1 MNRTKTF
8 GIRCYDRLDAA
19 KPDGYSRTPLSRR
32 GPATARTASQPLQ
45 IPRRTTTLGVRHF
58 MKKVLC
64 LIAAL
69 TLALSSLGCTKI
81 RARMEI
87 KAANEAYQK
96 EDYAGALPHY
106 QKARQID
113 PSFPDLDRLVGYS
126 EIGLYVPDDKSP
138 KNEAHADAAIQELNQ
153 YLQKRPDDRIAR
165 DALINLY
172 LNANRT
178 SQAIDYFRNYL
189 VSHPADLEAVRS
201 IATLYSK
208 QGNFNE
214 SLNWYEK
221 ITLLDSKNP
230 EAFYVYGVV
239 CYEKVAKN
247 PPADPAEK
255 TAIIEKGKA
264 ALGKAISMKPDYFEA
279 IVYQNLLFRQQAL
292 IETDPAKQQEL
303 IKQAD
308 ELKNKAVEIVRKRKA
323 AAAAG
328 TKS

>member
-1 MNRTKTF
+1 
-8 GIRCYDRLDAA
+8 
-19 KPDGYSRTPLSRR
+19 
-32 GPATARTASQPLQ
+32 
-45 IPRRTTTLGVRHF
+45 

-126 EIGLYVPDDKSP
+126 EIGLYVPDDKSAN
-138 KNEAHADAAIQELNQ
+138 NEKHADRAILELNG

-165 DALINLY
+165 DALINMY

-189 VSHPADLEAVRS
+189 TAHPADLEAVKS
-201 IATLYSK
+201 IATLYAK
-208 QGNFNE
+208 QGDFNE
-214 SLNWYEK
+214 SLNWYQK

-230 EAFYVYGVV
+230 EAFYIFGVV
-239 CYEKVAKN
+239 CYEKVSKN
-247 PPADPAEK
+247 PPADVAQKMDIINRGKDALQHAIDMKSDYAE
-255 TAIIEKGKA
+255 AMA
-264 ALGKAISMKPDYFEA
+264 YL
-279 IVYQNLLFRQQAL
+279 NLLWRQQAL
-292 IETDPAKQQEL
+292 VDALTDPVKA
-303 IKQAD
+303 QAD
-308 ELKNKAVEIVRKRKA
+308 VAQADVIRNKTMQIFAARKA
-323 AAAAG
+323 AGAK
-328 TKS
+328 KS

>member
-1 MNRTKTF
+1 
-8 GIRCYDRLDAA
+8 
-19 KPDGYSRTPLSRR
+19 
-32 GPATARTASQPLQ
+32 
-45 IPRRTTTLGVRHF
+45 

-69 TLALSSLGCTKI
+69 TLALSTLGCTRI

-138 KNEAHADAAIQELNQ
+138 NNEKHADRAILELNN

-165 DALINLY
+165 DALINMY

-189 VSHPADLEAVRS
+189 TAHPADLEAVKS
-201 IATLYSK
+201 IATLYAK
-208 QGNFNE
+208 QGDFNE
-214 SLNWYEK
+214 SLNWYQK

-230 EAFYVYGVV
+230 EAFYIFGVV

-247 PPADPAEK
+247 PPADAAQK
-255 TAIIEKGKA
+255 MDIINRGKDALQHAID
-264 ALGKAISMKPDYFEA
+264 MKPDYAEA
-279 IVYQNLLFRQQAL
+279 MAYLNLLWRQQAL
-292 IETDPAKQQEL
+292 VDALTDPVKA
-303 IKQAD
+303 QAD
-308 ELKNKAVEIVRKRKA
+308 VAQADAIRNKTMQIFAARK
-323 AAAAG
+323 AAG
-328 TKS
+328 TKKS